1 MILPFQHGGHTKCHK
16 ISPLNAG
23 CKIIFMCAN
32 SLFRGSIGLCLQ
44 VAFAT
49 KRPLRRRAYAE
60 ATISGLDKLSRR
72 FSKGERELSK
82 GVVERRTSTES
93 ALKIGQNH
101 KLPFVSR
108 SSGRRLQLP
117 AVV

>member
-1 MILPFQHGGHTKCHK
+1 MIFALSTWRHTKCHK

-23 CKIIFMCAN
+23 CKIIFMFQFIVQRKHWFLTA
-32 SLFRGSIGLCLQ
+32 SGLRHKEASAEKGLCGSHHQ
-44 VAFAT
+44 WTRKTFAHV
-49 KRPLRRRAYAE
+49 
-60 ATISGLDKLSRR
+60 
-72 FSKGERELSK
+72 SKGERELSK

-101 KLPFVSR
+101 KLPFLSR
-108 SSGRRLQLP
+108 SSGRCLQLP